1 MPLLEHTDPLDSRQF
16 FIAIKRLADSL
27 SYGTDRSQLL
37 GQGIEYVQSRPYVQ
51 GDPVKTIDWR
61 VSARTGVT
69 HVKEYETPKCL
80 PVWFIV
86 DSSASMTLS
95 STAISKYQ
103 LAVQIAGGL
112 ALACI
117 DKVSPVGILGAGSRD
132 LNIKPSLSRDT
143 ILTWLHELRKYD
155 FNESTQLAQKLISLS
170 PSLAE
175 NTLIFVLSDFHD
187 PDVLRALKRINHKHD
202 VVSLILRDPA
212 EDDLRGAGLIRG
224 KEVESKREFTISA
237 KKEFSRLEDTT
248 AALKKASV
256 DHLALYTNKP
266 ILAPLRLFVQSRHL
280 LSR

>member
-86 DSSASMTLS
+86 DTSASMTLS

-112 ALACI
+112 ALSCL

-143 ILTWLHELRKYD
+143 ILTWLHELRNFD
-155 FNESTQLAQKLISLS
+155 FNESTHLAEKLISLS
-170 PSLAE
+170 PSLGE

-187 PDVLRALKRINHKHD
+187 PAALRALKRLNHQHD

-212 EDDLRGAGLIRG
+212 EDHLRGAGLIRG

-248 AALKKASV
+248 EALKKASV
-256 DHLALYTNKP
+256 DHLPLYTDKP

>member
-86 DSSASMTLS
+86 DTSASMTLS
-95 STAISKYQ
+95 STTISKYQ

-112 ALACI
+112 ALSCI
-117 DKVSPVGILGAGSRD
+117 DKVSPVGIMGAGSRD
-132 LNIKPSLSRDT
+132 LNIKPSLSRNT
-143 ILTWLHELRKYD
+143 ILTWLHELRNYD
-155 FNESTQLAQKLISLS
+155 FNESTHLAEKLISLS
-170 PSLAE
+170 PSLGE

-187 PDVLRALKRINHKHD
+187 PDVLRALKRLNHKHD
-202 VVSLILRDPA
+202 VVSIVLRDPA
-212 EDDLRGAGLIRG
+212 EDNLRGAGFIRG
-224 KEVESKREFTISA
+224 KEVESKQEFTISA

-248 AALKKASV
+248 AALKKSSV